1 MGPRKL
7 FGVLILGPLMAC
19 SCRSVPSPA
28 DLSVDESPLHNV
40 ARSSAEPQG
49 EPSHTRRP
57 ETKDSRHT
65 HKLFKNPAQF
75 MDDSTRGDRH
85 TVSGLVKPADGVNRY
100 GWQPAIRR
108 TDYNTKPASFSIGQP
123 DNRFAYSAAGDEDV
137 QSSDA
142 RSDPAG
148 ALHDEFLCQGGD
160 QHLEVRVG
168 SDWSVQGLDSED
180 TVAHFDTLDGRTIV
194 ESSNRVCIYA
204 PRFAAVRKITSL
216 AEHYQ
221 RQRIAGFEA
230 PLQPQLH
237 HEERVAVS
245 AVQPIQSDN
254 MRDRSLTGTI
264 RERER
269 STGVENVETLGAF
282 QNEFLPYEN
291 FQAMRTGVHDNLE
304 TALLV
309 EYAEAATTWTH
320 DKGVQV
326 IIQGVVAEV
335 DQGIQ
340 RPQATVVFVDTPGR
354 PRLRLIKL
362 CSTKHAQPGDAVEFT
377 LRFDN
382 IGDEL
387 IGNVTLIDNLTT
399 RLEYVPD
406 SSQSSRDAEF
416 FTQANDGESL
426 VLRWEIT
433 DPLEPGEGGI
443 IRFQCKVR

>member
-28 DLSVDESPLHNV
+28 DLSVDEPPLNNV

-57 ETKDSRHT
+57 GTKDSSHS

-85 TVSGLVKPADGVNRY
+85 TVSGLVEPADGVNRY
-100 GWQPAIRR
+100 GWQPAIPR
-108 TDYNTKPASFSIGQP
+108 TDYDTKPASFSIGQP

-142 RSDPAG
+142 RSGPAG

-216 AEHYQ
+216 VEHYQ

-237 HEERVAVS
+237 LEERVAVS

-269 STGVENVETLGAF
+269 STGVESVETLGAF

-335 DQGIQ
+335 DQGIK
-340 RPQATVVFVDTPGR
+340 RPQATIVFVDTPGR

-362 CSTKHAQPGDAVEFT
+362 CSTKHAQPGDTVEFT